1 MNNTI
6 LIIDDEQL
14 QAQQLA
20 NALRRE
26 LPSCNI
32 VSAFEEEDIKNKIE
46 SVFFSVAI
54 VDLRMDR
61 YATDGFDI
69 IDKIMVINPYA
80 KVIAV
85 SAYTGEYITKLNE
98 YIAQNKI
105 LAISDK
111 EDFATWIPKLKDI
124 VLRFFNQTGNP
135 ITVQVMEDMFANAK
149 NESDTYLKGKKFE
162 NFVVVLFRQMGFKY
176 IETRVRD
183 AASNEMDLIVRNDIE
198 DPFFAKFGRYIFV
211 ECKNKPEAGFSKND
225 FIVFNNKVAS
235 SAGDSDLGVVF
246 STGSIKRTVYQ
257 EALKESKGNVKILY
271 MSSPEIIRLIHAS
284 DMLEEFKLIID
295 KQVQ

>member
-46 SVFFSVAI
+46 GVFFSVAI